1 MTNRV
6 IWTSYLSKAIWG
18 YSVAKVSYFTPLNVR
33 QWVKEGYGIDDIAA
47 LTEFPRD
54 YVKSMLI
61 KWELWPD
68 AYNPTLPS

>member
-1 MTNRV
+1 M
-6 IWTSYLSKAIWG
+6 
-18 YSVAKVSYFTPLNVR
+18 AKVSYFTPLNVR
-33 QWVKEGYGIDDIAA
+33 QWVQEGYGIDDIAA

-68 AYNPTLPS
+68 AYNPTLPT